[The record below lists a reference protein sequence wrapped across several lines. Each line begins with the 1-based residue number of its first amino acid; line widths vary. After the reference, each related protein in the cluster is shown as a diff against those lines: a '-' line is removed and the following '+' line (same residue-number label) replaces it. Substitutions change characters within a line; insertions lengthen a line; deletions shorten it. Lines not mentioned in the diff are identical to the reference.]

1 METKESMIQ
10 KILDNNF
17 VNDEFTAEGV
27 MRVLP
32 RRYDRYGRM
41 YGWDDEE
48 FYIRAFMYIRNIKGF
63 KVYLKDKQIK

>member
-17 VNDEFTAEGV
+17 INDGFTVEGIL
-27 MRVLP
+27 RVLP
-32 RRYDRYGRM
+32 RRYNRYGNL

-48 FYIRAFMYIRNIKGF
+48 FYIRAFMYMMK
-63 KVYLKDKQIK
+63 LKASKLI

>member
-10 KILDNNF
+10 SILDNNF
-17 VNDEFTAEGV
+17 NNDGFTVEGII
-27 MRVLP
+27 RVLP

-48 FYIRAFMYIRNIKGF
+48 FYIRAFIYIRHIKGF
-63 KVYLKDKQIK
+63 KEYLKDK